1 MICFF
6 VIASIW
12 LTCHSQEC
20 ELEIYPPSSRKQH
33 HIWFGR
39 KQLVKSQAIKVTS
52 SGDFARLDTGNAF
65 PRGTANG
72 SKQQSKKYNSN
83 SKYGPD
89 ENGHFDDY
97 TIVLRPPED
106 DPRPDLNKDDSEWFE
121 KELIELA
128 PYTYREESSGNYV
141 LHMRMFNMRQSK
153 RRTRTMVSKLESYIN
168 HRRQKLVIKENS
180 PLSWQGML
188 SLMLGL
194 FSLLIGIL
202 IWQFVEDDK
211 AQKVAKRRKQKV
223 PIPVQNKVASTLV
236 SSYAVTAPS
245 IRKKF

>member
-1 MICFF
+1 MK
-6 VIASIW
+6 ASIW

-33 HIWFGR
+33 HIFFGR

-52 SGDFARLDTGNAF
+52 SGEFARLDTGNVF
-65 PRGTANG
+65 PRATAKG
-72 SKQQSKKYNSN
+72 KQQAKKYNSHSN
-83 SKYGPD
+83 YGPD

-106 DPRPDLNKDDSEWFE
+106 NQRPDQIEEDSEWFE
-121 KELIELA
+121 KDLIELA
-128 PYTYREESSGNYV
+128 PYTYREETSGNYV
-141 LHMRMFNMRQSK
+141 LHMRKFNMRQSK
-153 RRTRTMVSKLESYIN
+153 RRTRTMVSKVESYIN
-168 HRRQKLVIKENS
+168 NRRQKLVIKENS

-211 AQKVAKRRKQKV
+211 AQEAAKRRKQKATM
-223 PIPVQNKVASTLV
+223 PVHKKTSAIL
-236 SSYAVTAPS
+236 APNNAALPV
-245 IRKKF
+245 RKKN